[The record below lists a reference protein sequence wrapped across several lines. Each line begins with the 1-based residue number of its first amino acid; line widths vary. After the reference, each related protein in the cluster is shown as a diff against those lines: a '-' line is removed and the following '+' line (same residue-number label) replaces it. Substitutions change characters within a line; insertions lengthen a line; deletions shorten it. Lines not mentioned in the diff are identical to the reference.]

1 MSESA
6 HWGTQDKDARDSSNS
21 SNSGNEDALPGRIV
35 HSLLEKGDF
44 NKKIVNGQIVKYE
57 GAENQLD

>member
-1 MSESA
+1 M
-6 HWGTQDKDARDSSNS
+6 DSSNS

-44 NKKIVNGQIVKYE
+44 NKKIVNGQIVKNE
-57 GAENQLD
+57 GAENHLD